1 MLGLVGAGG
10 IGFELTMGIRLFQYN
25 KILALLIIILTTI
38 FIVDKIS
45 EYIRKKIV

>member
-1 MLGLVGAGG
+1 MGAGG